1 MHFAT
6 TTLQSAT
13 CGSVQVVLAAAY
25 LAIESVKLL
34 VSVWLEY
41 ARSAV

>member
-13 CGSVQVVLAAAY
+13 CGLAQVVPAAAY

-41 ARSAV
+41 A

>member
-13 CGSVQVVLAAAY
+13 CGLARVVLAVAY

-34 VSVWLEY
+34 VSIWLEY
-41 ARSAV
+41 A

>member
-1 MHFAT
+1 MRFAT

-13 CGSVQVVLAAAY
+13 CGLMRFVLAAAY

-34 VSVWLEY
+34 VSIWLEY
-41 ARSAV
+41 VRSAV

>member
-1 MHFAT
+1 MHFTT

-13 CGSVQVVLAAAY
+13 CGLARVVLAAAY

-34 VSVWLEY
+34 VGIWLEY
-41 ARSAV
+41 A